1 MIQTIRWGI
10 LGTGAIAHKFA
21 AGLNDLETIELLA
34 VGSRSQTSADAFA
47 DEFNIPRRYSGYEA
61 LAQDPDI
68 DAIYISTPHPFHK
81 ENTLLCL
88 SHGKAVLCEKPF
100 AINAREA
107 LEMISFAREKKVFL
121 MEAMWSR
128 FLPHLVKVREL
139 IEKDTIGE
147 VRMLGADFGFRTDVN
162 AESRLFNPEMG
173 GGALLDVGIYPV
185 SLAFMLFG
193 APVEVKSFARLGST
207 GVDEEAAMIFSHRE
221 GQLSL
226 LSTAIRLNTPFE
238 ATITGTKGYIRI
250 HSPWWA
256 PSTFTLHLEGKKP
269 KKIKVAAPF
278 NGYNYEALEVSQC
291 LRDDKL
297 ESDIMPLDETL
308 AIMKTL
314 DTIRAQWGLKYPM
327 E

>member
-1 MIQTIRWGI
+1 MTKTIRWGI

-21 AGLNDLETIELLA
+21 TGLNDLDNIELLA
-34 VGSRSQTSADAFA
+34 VGSRTQTSADAFA
-47 DEFNIPRRYSGYEA
+47 DEFKIERRHASYEA
-61 LAQDPDI
+61 LATDPDI
-68 DAIYISTPHPFHK
+68 DAIYVSTPHPFHK

-88 SHGKAVLCEKPF
+88 ANGKAVLCEKPF
-100 AINAREA
+100 AINAKEA
-107 LEMISFAREKKVFL
+107 LEMINFAREKKVFL

-128 FLPHLVKVREL
+128 FLPHLLKVREL
-139 IEKDTIGE
+139 LDKDTLGE
-147 VRMLGADFGFRTDVN
+147 VRMLEADFGFRTDVN
-162 AESRLFNPEMG
+162 PDSRLFDPALG

-193 APVEVKSFARLGST
+193 APTEVKGFARLGST
-207 GVDEEAAMIFSHRE
+207 GVDEEAAMIFSHRK

-256 PSTFTLHLEGKKP
+256 PSNFTLHAEGKKP
-269 KKIKVAAPF
+269 KKIKIDTPL

-291 LRDDKL
+291 LRDGKL
-297 ESDIMPLDETL
+297 ESDLMPLDETL

-314 DTIRAQWGLKYPM
+314 DTLRAQWGLKYPM

>member
-1 MIQTIRWGI
+1 MTKTIRWGI

-21 AGLNDLETIELLA
+21 TGLNDLENIELLA
-34 VGSRSQTSADAFA
+34 VGSRSQASADTFA
-47 DEFNIPRRYSGYEA
+47 DEFKVERRHSSYEA
-61 LAQDPDI
+61 LATDPDI

-88 SHGKAVLCEKPF
+88 AHGKAVLCEKPF
-100 AINAREA
+100 AINTKEA

-128 FLPHLVKVREL
+128 FLPHMVKVREL
-139 IEKDTIGE
+139 IDKDTIGE
-147 VRMLGADFGFRTDVN
+147 VRMLEADFGFRTDVN
-162 AESRLFNPEMG
+162 PESRLFAPEMG

-250 HSPWWA
+250 HSPWWG
-256 PSTFTLHLEGKKP
+256 PSDFTLHVGGKKP
-269 KKIKVAAPF
+269 KKVKVDTLI

-291 LRDDKL
+291 LREGRL
-297 ESDIMPLDETL
+297 ESDTMPLDETL
-308 AIMKTL
+308 AIMKTM
-314 DTIRAQWGLKYPM
+314 DTIRSQWGLKYPM

>member
-1 MIQTIRWGI
+1 MTKTIRWGI

-21 AGLNDLETIELLA
+21 PGLSDLEGIELLA
-34 VGSRSQTSADAFA
+34 VGSRTQASADTFA
-47 DEFNIPRRYSGYEA
+47 DEFKIERRYSSYEA

-88 SHGKAVLCEKPF
+88 ANGKAVLCEKPF
-100 AINAREA
+100 AINAKEA

-128 FLPHLVKVREL
+128 FLPHMVKIREL
-139 IEKDTIGE
+139 LDKDTIGE
-147 VRMLGADFGFRTDVN
+147 VRMLEADFGFRTEVN
-162 AESRLFNPEMG
+162 PESRLFDPALG
-173 GGALLDVGIYPV
+173 GGALLDVGVYPV

-207 GVDEEAAMIFSHRE
+207 GVDEEAAMIFSHRQ

-226 LSTAIRLNTPFE
+226 LSTAVRLNTPFE
-238 ATITGTKGYIRI
+238 ATILGTNGFIRI

-256 PSTFTLHLEGKKP
+256 PSNFTLHVGGKKP
-269 KKIKVAAPF
+269 KKVRVDTPL

-291 LRDDKL
+291 LRDGKL
-297 ESDIMPLDETL
+297 ESEIMPLDETL

-314 DTIRAQWGLKYPM
+314 DALRSQWGLNYPM

>member
-1 MIQTIRWGI
+1 MTKTIRWGI

-21 AGLNDLETIELLA
+21 TGLNDLPDIELLA
-34 VGSRSQTSADAFA
+34 VGSRTQEAADTFA
-47 DEFNIPRRYSGYEA
+47 NEFKITRRHSSYEA
-61 LAQDPDI
+61 LARDPDI

-88 SHGKAVLCEKPF
+88 TNGKAVLCEKPF
-100 AINAREA
+100 AINAKEA
-107 LEMISFAREKKVFL
+107 LEMITFAKERKVFL

-128 FLPHLVKVREL
+128 FLPHMVKIREL
-139 IEKDTIGE
+139 LDKDTIGE
-147 VRMLGADFGFRTDVN
+147 VRMLEADFGFRTDVN
-162 AESRLFNPEMG
+162 AENRLFNPELG

-193 APVEVKSFARLGST
+193 APV
-207 GVDEEAAMIFSHRE
+207 DEEAAMIFSHRQ

-238 ATITGTKGYIRI
+238 ATITGTKGFIRI

-256 PSTFTLHLEGKKP
+256 PSNFTVNVAGKKP
-269 KKIKVAAPF
+269 RKVNIKTPL

-291 LRDDKL
+291 LREGKL
-297 ESDIMPLDETL
+297 ESDLMPLDETL

-314 DTIRAQWGLKYPM
+314 DTIRSQWGLKYPM

>member
-1 MIQTIRWGI
+1 MTKTIRWGI

-21 AGLNDLETIELLA
+21 LGLGDLENIELLA
-34 VGSRSQTSADAFA
+34 VGSRSQASADAFA
-47 DEFNIPRRYSGYEA
+47 DEFKIERRYSSYEA
-61 LAQDPDI
+61 LATDPDI
-68 DAIYISTPHPFHK
+68 DAIYIGTPHPFHK

-88 SHGKAVLCEKPF
+88 ENGKAVLCEKPF
-100 AINAREA
+100 AINAKEA
-107 LEMISFAREKKVFL
+107 LEMINFARERKVFL

-128 FLPHLVKVREL
+128 FLPHMVKVREL
-139 IEKDTIGE
+139 ISKDTIGE
-147 VRMLGADFGFRTDVN
+147 VRMLEADFGFRTGVN
-162 AESRLFNPEMG
+162 PESRLFNPEMG

-221 GQLSL
+221 GQMSL
-226 LSTAIRLNTPFE
+226 LSTAIRLTTPFE

-250 HSPWWA
+250 GSPWWG
-256 PSTFTLHLEGKKP
+256 PSNFTLHVGGKKP
-269 KKIKVAAPF
+269 KKVKIETPL

-291 LRDDKL
+291 LRDGKL
-297 ESDIMPLDETL
+297 ESDLMPLDETL

-314 DTIRAQWGLKYPM
+314 DTLRAQWGLNYPM